1 MIDGLAKPPVQ
12 YVAQR
17 ERDEF
22 ASPAQNFSDDHGN
35 SGSAKRPIDNDDL
48 PMTTIL
54 PTEAMDPKVV
64 TIGREVTNDQDN
76 VGVNDL
82 FQTGLTSA
90 DETLLLPTKK
100 RRGRPPMSAP
110 NSGSPYKRPLRQG
123 SQGPP
128 RRRKPKA
135 TDRSSEFLISWLLEH
150 YEASDSISLPRTAIF
165 SRYTSESLAIGL
177 PPINPASFGKVIR
190 AVFKGVRTRRLGT
203 RGHSKYH
210 YFGIA
215 PRSTKEATEGKASV
229 TESETATE
237 GAVQGEPLVKGKPS
251 CLLVAQEF
259 LRRIYK
265 HQARL
270 EQREREKGEGSQTVG
285 EEGCSLLN
293 GQQQQIA
300 SLSDL
305 DSASSC
311 ASDDE
316 VGGRR
321 GRQGRGKIKESTK
334 TGKDSKEK
342 DVFSGINKA
351 EGSKGQ
357 VPNTDAQAALQAGQ
371 QPVACLEVPYDPLI
385 PDFNEFARFLSQICQ
400 PIMEKVLG
408 VGITIRQMCAF
419 SALYQGH
426 IIHLLRLISA
436 REFHLV
442 EGVLNHFWSTIPID
456 LYGCFQCQ
464 EALRI
469 ISIADDYLF
478 QVAIHILVPDV
489 LEPLPLPIAQ
499 AIRFFAK
506 SLDVAIGAGG
516 VSALFD
522 TSIPQAIQVAKLEAA
537 SRFSAVLRR
546 RTALNHLAQAV
557 KNILGSGENRGVML
571 IDWANLDWFAI
582 QEQLHWIMPGQA
594 DWVVF
599 VESGWRGHLNEGSSL
614 HQWILW
620 LEIMVDTCLGSDA
633 TLGVDMEVS
642 ARTIIM
648 RWSLLTS
655 LIMRDMTLRS
665 AASFGTPK
673 LGSLLLIDFVGSYH
687 LLRMFLDEY
696 VMYYLEKR
704 VDEQRR
710 AIGLLAHWPPQMTL
724 AGPNDH
730 DVAGGAEG
738 RLAQLD
744 LQQHQHMSYEKV
756 MAGFASMD
764 ELFRKSGLLAYTQQ
778 Q

>member
-1 MIDGLAKPPVQ
+1 MTDGLAGWPAHCATQQP
-12 YVAQR
+12 QR
-17 ERDEF
+17 GGSQLGPLGQLGDGNDTREQADHDE
-22 ASPAQNFSDDHGN
+22 
-35 SGSAKRPIDNDDL
+35 L
-48 PMTTIL
+48 PMVAIAPARAMEIKPVASDSTADGRAEGDNAVLCQAMTTGSDG
-54 PTEAMDPKVV
+54 A
-64 TIGREVTNDQDN
+64 
-76 VGVNDL
+76 
-82 FQTGLTSA
+82 
-90 DETLLLPTKK
+90 LLLPTKK
-100 RRGRPPMSAP
+100 RRGRPPAAGP
-110 NSGSPYKRPLRQG
+110 NVDSPRRRPARSHSGL
-123 SQGPP
+123 P

-165 SRYTSESLAIGL
+165 SRYTSESLAMGL

-215 PRSTKEATEGKASV
+215 PRGTR
-229 TESETATE
+229 ETAKDAASTEANESAVE
-237 GAVQGEPLVKGKPS
+237 GAVQGEPLTKGKPS

-265 HQARL
+265 HQARP
-270 EQREREKGEGSQTVG
+270 EQQEGEREELADDRSPV
-285 EEGCSLLN
+285 E
-293 GQQQQIA
+293 A
-300 SLSDL
+300 LSR
-305 DSASSC
+305 SASTLYSVDG
-311 ASDDE
+311 SEDGE
-316 VGGRR
+316 RR
-321 GRQGRGKIKESTK
+321 DRPRQGRARSKSKDERPTTGDGAGTKKRST
-334 TGKDSKEK
+334 
-342 DVFSGINKA
+342 FS
-351 EGSKGQ
+351 E
-357 VPNTDAQAALQAGQ
+357 TAALPSQTGARHES
-371 QPVACLEVPYDPLI
+371 AFESPYDPLV
-385 PDFNEFARFLSQICQ
+385 PDFNEFSRFLSQICQ
-400 PIMEKVLG
+400 PIPEKLLG
-408 VGITIRQMCAF
+408 TSISSRQMGVF
-419 SALYQGH
+419 GALYQGH
-426 IIHLLRLISA
+426 IVHLLRLISA

-442 EGVLNHFWSTIPID
+442 EGALNQFWSAIPSD
-456 LYGCFQCQ
+456 LYGCLHAE

-469 ISIADDYLF
+469 VSIADDYLF

-516 VSALFD
+516 ASALFD
-522 TSIPQAIQVAKLEAA
+522 SGIPQAIQVTKLEAT

-557 KNILGSGENRGVML
+557 KTILGGGESRGMML
-571 IDWANLDWFAI
+571 VDWANLDWFAI

-599 VESGWRGHLNEGSSL
+599 VEGGWRGHLNEGANL
-614 HQWILW
+614 QQWITW

-633 TLGVDMEVS
+633 ALGIDMEVS

-665 AASFGTPK
+665 AASFGTSRPCD
-673 LGSLLLIDFVGSYH
+673 LLILFLGSYH
-687 LLRMFLDEY
+687 LLRMFLDEH

-710 AIGLLAHWPPQMTL
+710 AIGLLAYWPPQMMLTHNNNNHSHNTCSEESEQPP
-724 AGPNDH
+724 AGLNS
-730 DVAGGAEG
+730 
-738 RLAQLD
+738 QC
-744 LQQHQHMSYEKV
+744 QQHMSYEKV

-764 ELFRKSGLLAYTQQ
+764 ELFRKSGLLAYAQQ

>member
-1 MIDGLAKPPVQ
+1 MIDGLAEQQLKYVVQ
-12 YVAQR
+12 QGK
-17 ERDEF
+17 DEF
-22 ASPAQNFSDDHGN
+22 AFPVQDFSDDN
-35 SGSAKRPIDNDDL
+35 SGVAKRPIDNDDL

-54 PTEAMDPKVV
+54 PARAVSLKAVPMGGDS
-64 TIGREVTNDQDN
+64 
-76 VGVNDL
+76 VND
-82 FQTGLTSA
+82 FAPTMPAST
-90 DETLLLPTKK
+90 DEILLLPTKK
-100 RRGRPPMSAP
+100 RRGRPPISTP
-110 NSGSPYKRPLRQG
+110 NSTSSCKRLSRQS

-165 SRYTSESLAIGL
+165 NRYTSESLAIGL

-215 PRSTKEATEGKASV
+215 PRGTKQATDGGALL
-229 TESETATE
+229 TEDETVPE
-237 GAVQGEPLVKGKPS
+237 GAVQGEPPVKGKPS

-265 HQARL
+265 QQARL
-270 EQREREKGEGSQTVG
+270 EQRAREKSGASGCQTDEGEGSP
-285 EEGCSLLN
+285 LD
-293 GQQQQIA
+293 GQQQLME

-305 DSASSC
+305 DSSSSC
-311 ASDDE
+311 ASGEE
-316 VGGRR
+316 VREQRR
-321 GRQGRGKIKESTK
+321 HQGRGKVKEGYTK
-334 TGKDSKEK
+334 EEGDVKRKQSYFETSKV
-342 DVFSGINKA
+342 D
-351 EGSKGQ
+351 GSKAQ
-357 VPNTDAQAALQAGQ
+357 VPTAETMTALQAGQ
-371 QPVACLEVPYDPLI
+371 QPGACLEVPYDPLI

-408 VGITIRQMCAF
+408 MEIIPRQMCAF

-442 EGVLNHFWSTIPID
+442 EGALNHFWSTIPVD
-456 LYGCFQCQ
+456 LYGCLQCQ

-516 VSALFD
+516 AAALFD
-522 TSIPQAIQVAKLEAA
+522 ASIPQVIQMTKLEAA

-557 KNILGSGENRGVML
+557 KNILGSGENRGGML

-599 VESGWRGHLNEGSSL
+599 VEGGWRGRLNEGSSL

-633 TLGVDMEVS
+633 SLGVDMEVS

-665 AASFGTPK
+665 AASFGT
-673 LGSLLLIDFVGSYH
+673 LGVG
-687 LLRMFLDEY
+687 
-696 VMYYLEKR
+696 
-704 VDEQRR
+704 
-710 AIGLLAHWPPQMTL
+710 
-724 AGPNDH
+724 
-730 DVAGGAEG
+730 
-738 RLAQLD
+738 
-744 LQQHQHMSYEKV
+744 
-756 MAGFASMD
+756 
-764 ELFRKSGLLAYTQQ
+764 
-778 Q
+778 